1 MFNPLVKFDVRLIER
16 YRQRNWRY
24 LVAQTYERGKD
35 LFVHG
40 DKISIVLTHYANPIK
55 AKGHLS
61 MLKRD
66 AEAQTFDLEDE
77 ADRNKLTAMLQPDS
91 QYVAH
96 TEFVAD
102 VAGANANL
110 NKLLDKNIKRWIA
123 RNTNW
128 HISRE
133 ETIYPNLELSFG
145 EFFVILKYARQQER
159 RVKLEEIEKA

>member
-16 YRQRNWRY
+16 YRQRHWRY
-24 LVAQTYERGKD
+24 LVAQTYERGHD

-40 DKISIVLTHYANPIK
+40 DKKSIVLTHYTDTMK
-55 AKGHLS
+55 TKGHLS
-61 MLKRD
+61 ILKRD
-66 AEAQTFDLEDE
+66 AGAQAFDLEDKT
-77 ADRNKLTAMLQPDS
+77 DRNKLTAMLQPDS
-91 QYVAH
+91 QYVAY

-110 NKLLDKNIKRWIA
+110 NKLLGKNIKRWIA
-123 RNTNW
+123 RNTSW

-133 ETIYPNLELSFG
+133 ETIYPNLEFLFG
-145 EFFVILKYARQQER
+145 EFFVILKYARQER